1 MFAPGSAFA
10 CVRLCTWRVSSN
22 DALLIQVADVYL
34 RVSLR
39 DIQGS
44 VVPAQAN
51 LFPPRA
57 CCRWVSVSEIGSTYS
72 KDVAV
77 FAGPGWCH
85 VGRNA
90 AINLWPEVWLSF
102 LCLDMVGMR
111 LATSTPLAWGKRD
124 RSTERQ
130 VPWAR
135 SPPSSLILS
144 PGKKKQ
150 SKIRS
155 SGTSFSPQVPNASAH
170 YSHSADAH
178 FVLTCC
184 FALGSIT
191 PRLPSGSHASI
202 PHRTVHGSDNHVPLA

>member
-111 LATSTPLAWGKRD
+111 LATSTRWRGG
-124 RSTERQ
+124 SETEIHRASGTMGE
-130 VPWAR
+130 V
-135 SPPSSLILS
+135 SSL
-144 PGKKKQ
+144 
-150 SKIRS
+150 
-155 SGTSFSPQVPNASAH
+155 FSDPESW
-170 YSHSADAH
+170 
-178 FVLTCC
+178 
-184 FALGSIT
+184 
-191 PRLPSGSHASI
+191 
-202 PHRTVHGSDNHVPLA
+202 